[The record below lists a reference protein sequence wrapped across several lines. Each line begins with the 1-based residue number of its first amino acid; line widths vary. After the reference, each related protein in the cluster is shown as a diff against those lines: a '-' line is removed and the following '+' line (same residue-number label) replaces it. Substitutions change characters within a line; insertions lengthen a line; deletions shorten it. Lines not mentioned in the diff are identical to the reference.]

1 LSEDAPIAEGTEEDT
16 MAAQIRVY
24 LTPQEAEHGTIRMVR
39 PPDGRWVQVSVPPTP
54 GDAVLVLPSEFGDVR
69 VHVTVVPPGIS
80 GPDARGGRR
89 GWRVSAR
96 VGAAVL
102 VIVLGLITVLLIMLI
117 HRDFIGHH

>member
-1 LSEDAPIAEGTEEDT
+1 MPPIADGTEEDT

-24 LTPQEAEHGTIRMVR
+24 LTPQEAEHGTTRMVR

-54 GDAVLVLPSEFGDVR
+54 GDAVLSLPSEFGDVR

-80 GPDARGGRR
+80 GPDVRGGLR

-96 VGAAVL
+96 VGLAVL
-102 VIVLGLITVLLIMLI
+102 VTVLGLTTVLLIMAI
-117 HRDFIGHH
+117 HGNFMGHC